1 MVEMYAN
8 SFPPRDKGE
17 ESVDRDQDRLLE
29 ELYREMYSVL
39 LCYANAALKDKA
51 LAEAFGKPQ
60 SKRLADAHIEK
71 CDSEYP

>member
-1 MVEMYAN
+1 MVEMCD
-8 SFPPRDKGE
+8 SCFPPRDKGE

-51 LAEAFGKPQ
+51 LAEEAVQDTFRIACAKIAIPAE
-60 SKRLADAHIEK
+60 SL
-71 CDSEYP
+71 PP